1 MARPI
6 IQFDKKN
13 CAECGVLMPPVTFK
27 RPYAKLCPEC
37 KFDRRAGNHEL
48 RQIFQ
53 QLKKK
58 PQEEKENWGDQNV
71 TTTDDAMLR
80 HHRF

>member
-6 IQFDKKN
+6 IKFDKKN

-37 KFDRRAGNHEL
+37 KFDRRADKYSN
-48 RQIFQ
+48 
-53 QLKKK
+53 
-58 PQEEKENWGDQNV
+58 N
-71 TTTDDAMLR
+71 
-80 HHRF
+80 

>member
-6 IQFDKKN
+6 IKFDKKN

-53 QLKKK
+53 QLKKSSC
-58 PQEEKENWGDQNV
+58 QESN
-71 TTTDDAMLR
+71 TSR
-80 HHRF
+80 I

>member
-6 IQFDKKN
+6 IKFDKKN

-27 RPYAKLCPEC
+27 RPYAKLCPDC
-37 KFDRRAGNHEL
+37 KSDMRAGNHEL

-53 QLKKK
+53 DLRKQ
-58 PQEEKENWGDQNV
+58 PQETEDWESQNV
-71 TTTDDAMLR
+71 KTNDDAMHR
-80 HHRF
+80 NHRF

>member
-1 MARPI
+1 MVRPVI
-6 IQFDKKN
+6 KFDQKH

-37 KFDRRAGNHEL
+37 KFDRRSGNHEL

-53 QLKKK
+53 QLKKQ
-58 PQEEKENWGDQNV
+58 PQEKEDWSNQNI
-71 TTTDDAMLR
+71 TTKDDAMLR